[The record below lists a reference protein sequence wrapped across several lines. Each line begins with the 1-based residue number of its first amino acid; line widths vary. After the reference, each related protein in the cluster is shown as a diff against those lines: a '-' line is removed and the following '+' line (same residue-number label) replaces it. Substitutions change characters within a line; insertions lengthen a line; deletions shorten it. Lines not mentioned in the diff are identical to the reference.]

1 LLLPVLAAGLVG
13 RDDKLGAIVPLHL
26 VQPANAAALAIVAGY
41 FLAAW

>member
-1 LLLPVLAAGLVG
+1 VLAAGLVG

-26 VQPANAAALAIVAGY
+26 VQPANAAAVLAIVAGY